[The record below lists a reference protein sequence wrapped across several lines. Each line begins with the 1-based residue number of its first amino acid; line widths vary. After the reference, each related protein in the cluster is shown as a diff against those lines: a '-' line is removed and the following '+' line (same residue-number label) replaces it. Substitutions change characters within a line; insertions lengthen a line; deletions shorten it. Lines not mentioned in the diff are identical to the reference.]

1 MRHRTWPGPL
11 DSGTGH
17 PVRRRL
23 TCSLSESHGCDLRL
37 KSIKLLG
44 FKSFADRTVLEFGR
58 GVSVVVGPNGTG
70 KSNIVDAV
78 SWVLGTQFT
87 RALRADQM
95 DDVVFAGTAN
105 RPAHSRAEVTLVMD
119 NSDRTAPLDLD
130 EVAITRRLFRGGTSG
145 YEINGVACR
154 LLDIQELLSDGGL
167 GRRQHLIV
175 GQGRLDT
182 ILGGSPV
189 QRREI
194 IEDAAGILKHRV
206 RKAKA
211 LRRLDRS
218 EADVVRLLDIVG
230 ELERRK
236 RPLQRQVRDAERH
249 EALRSELRS
258 LRLWLGGEELRN
270 LARRSQEVYRERT
283 GLEERVAGRRAEQG
297 RVRAMIDG
305 AERRSERLAA
315 ELERDGQAIAGLR
328 TVAARLHGIAK
339 VARERAS
346 GLAGRIGET
355 ESAYRRL
362 YEEAAD
368 LSAGTEQAADRERRA
383 REQAEHLEAELRS
396 AEDRLRNAPS
406 GEVLRADPE
415 LAALRSELRAA
426 ESGAERAARSIAG
439 HVRSIGQ
446 ARDRLARQSE
456 LHDRLAQ
463 EALSIAE
470 RLDRIRGSTAARSED
485 RRRMEVRSGRCSDRV
500 RRAETGR
507 AGASARV
514 DTLEAAGGST
524 RSPVRDRLKDADGV
538 LGELLDLLQVPEPWL
553 DAVGAALGEWAE
565 ALVVDGD
572 DAIGAA
578 MAAIRTGGQG
588 TVRLVAAEDDPAGA
602 PALAVAERW
611 GVSTLV
617 DRLGPPARSG
627 WAFRLLGDVVVV
639 SGWREGWEIVRAA
652 PGVRAVTTGGDLI
665 TRFGVA
671 PADPGAGSPNMV
683 AAARR
688 ALEDADREL
697 TEARRAESEAAARL
711 DAARG
716 DQESARAEEVAA
728 ESQQAHLTG
737 ALERSGRAR
746 DALAR
751 EITGL
756 EVRLAAA
763 RRSEEST
770 GRRLAELRAS
780 IAAAEAGEEVDSRE
794 VLARQRQDAVSRH
807 AEARAAWEESVRVV
821 GAATERHR
829 LLGDRLA
836 AATARLADGAD
847 TAAEQAALDHAR
859 TIEHWALRVT
869 EVVRHKL
876 AELGKR
882 RERSRMAA
890 RASAEEVNSL
900 RKRMA
905 ALVQDQEA
913 ARSRLGQLGITA
925 AELEVR
931 QESVAERLRREA
943 DATEDEALAAML
955 PAGAQPGA
963 ESRVE
968 DLAAQLARIGPINL
982 LAAEE
987 FRELDERYRHLI
999 EQLADLERAG
1009 SEIRRAIDIL
1019 DTEMADLFRTTFED
1033 TARHYRSCFATLFPG
1048 GLGELVLTGS
1058 DDPLEAGVEI
1068 RAQPFGKKVGK
1079 LSLLSGGERALA
1091 ALAFL
1096 FAVFKARPGPFHI
1109 LDEVDAALD
1118 EANLGRFL
1126 RLVDDFRTG
1135 SQLVLITHQQATV
1148 RVADTLYGIT
1158 MAPGGS
1164 SRALV
1169 RDMNRIPELVAAPA
1183 GW

>member
-1 MRHRTWPGPL
+1 MR
-11 DSGTGH
+11 
-17 PVRRRL
+17 
-23 TCSLSESHGCDLRL
+23 LR
-37 KSIKLLG
+37 SIKLLG
-44 FKSFADRTVLEFGR
+44 FKSFADRTVLEFGS

-95 DDVVFAGTAN
+95 DDVVFAGTAS

-119 NSDRTAPLDLD
+119 NSDRAAPIDLD
-130 EVAITRRLFRGGTSG
+130 EVSITRRLFRGGTSE

-218 EADVVRLLDIVG
+218 EADVVRLMDIVG

-236 RPLQRQVRDAERH
+236 RPLRRQVRDAERH
-249 EALRSELRS
+249 EAMRDELRS
-258 LRLWLGGEELRN
+258 LRLWRGGEDLRD
-270 LARRSQEVYRERT
+270 LARRRQDVDRERT
-283 GLEERVAGRRAEQG
+283 GLEEGVARTGAEQG
-297 RVRAMIDG
+297 RVGEMIDG

-315 ELERDGQAIAGLR
+315 DLERDGQAIAGLR
-328 TVAARLHGIAK
+328 TVAARLRGIAR
-339 VARERAS
+339 VARERAG

-362 YEEAAD
+362 STEAAD
-368 LSAGTEQAADRERRA
+368 LSARTEQAAGRERQA
-383 REQAEHLEAELRS
+383 REQAEHLERELRA

-406 GEVLRADPE
+406 DEALRADPE
-415 LAALRSELRAA
+415 LATLRSELRKA
-426 ESGAERAARSIAG
+426 EAGAERTARSIG
-439 HVRSIGQ
+439 GYGRSIGEV
-446 ARDRLARQSE
+446 RDRLSRQSE
-456 LHDRLAQ
+456 LHDRLER
-463 EALSIAE
+463 EALATAQ
-470 RLDRIRGSTAARSED
+470 RLEGIRRSSEARRED
-485 RRRMEVRSGRCSDRV
+485 RRRMEARSGRCSERV
-500 RRAETGR
+500 RQAENGR
-507 AGASARV
+507 AAASARL
-514 DTLEAAGGST
+514 DALEAAGGGT
-524 RSPVRDRLKDADGV
+524 RPAVRDRLRGSDGV

-553 DAVGAALGEWAE
+553 DAVGAALGNWAE
-565 ALVVDGD
+565 ALVVEGEDVVGL
-572 DAIGAA
+572 A
-578 MAAIRTGGQG
+578 MAAMRTGGQG
-588 TVRLVAAEDDPAGA
+588 AVRLVAAEDDPAGA
-602 PALAVAERW
+602 PARAAAERW
-611 GVSTLV
+611 GVPTLR
-617 DRLGPPARSG
+617 DQLGPPARSG
-627 WAFRLLGDVVVV
+627 WACGLLGDVVVV
-639 SGWREGWEIVRAA
+639 GDWREGWEIARAA
-652 PGVRAVTTGGDLI
+652 PGVRAVTPGGDLI
-665 TRFGVA
+665 TRFGIA
-671 PADPGAGSPNMV
+671 PADPGAGSPDVV

-688 ALEDADREL
+688 ALEEADREL
-697 TEARRAESEAAARL
+697 AEARRAGAEAATRL
-711 DAARG
+711 GAARG
-716 DQESARAEEVAA
+716 DDESARAEVVAV
-728 ESQQAHLTG
+728 ESQQGQLTG
-737 ALERSGRAR
+737 ALARSGRAR
-746 DALAR
+746 DALAA
-751 EITGL
+751 EIAGL
-756 EVRLAAA
+756 ESRLAAA

-770 GRRLAELRAS
+770 GRRLAELGVL
-780 IAAAEAGEEVDSRE
+780 IAAADSGEEVDSRE

-821 GAATERHR
+821 AAATERHR
-829 LLGDRLA
+829 LLVDRLGS
-836 AATARLADGAD
+836 ATARLADGVD
-847 TAAEQAALDHAR
+847 TAAEQVALEEAR
-859 TIEHWALRVT
+859 TIERWALRVA

-876 AELGKR
+876 AELAKR
-882 RERSRMAA
+882 RERSRVAA
-890 RASAEEVNSL
+890 EASTGEVNSL

-905 ALVQDQEA
+905 ALVQDQET
-913 ARSRLGQLGITA
+913 ARSRLARLGITA

-931 QESVAERLRREA
+931 LESVAERLRREA
-943 DATEDEALAAML
+943 DATEEEALAATL
-955 PAGAQPGA
+955 PAEQRA
-963 ESRVE
+963 EAGSRVE
-968 DLAAQLARIGPINL
+968 DLSAQLARMGPINL

-987 FRELDERYRHLI
+987 FRELDERYRHLT
-999 EQLADLERAG
+999 EQLADLERAR
-1009 SEIRRAIDIL
+1009 SEIRKAIDIL

-1033 TARHYRSCFATLFPG
+1033 TARHYRSCFSTLFPG
-1048 GLGELVLTGS
+1048 GIGELVLTGS
-1058 DDPLEAGVEI
+1058 EDPLEAGVEI

-1118 EANLGRFL
+1118 EANLRRFL
-1126 RLVDDFRTG
+1126 RLVGGFRTG

-1169 RDMNRIPELVAAPA
+1169 RDMNRMPEPAAVPA

>member
-1 MRHRTWPGPL
+1 M
-11 DSGTGH
+11 
-17 PVRRRL
+17 
-23 TCSLSESHGCDLRL
+23 RL

-95 DDVVFAGTAN
+95 DDVVFAGTAK
-105 RPAHSRAEVTLVMD
+105 RPAHARAEVTLVMD

-211 LRRLDRS
+211 LRRLERS

-236 RPLQRQVRDAERH
+236 RPLRRQVRDAERH

-258 LRLWLGGEELRN
+258 LHLWLGGEELRD
-270 LARRSQEVYRERT
+270 LARRRQDVNREQT
-283 GLEERVAGRRAEQG
+283 GLEKRVAGRREEQG
-297 RVRAMIDG
+297 RVRDMIDG
-305 AERRSERLAA
+305 AEFRSERLAA

-328 TVAARLHGIAK
+328 TVAARLHGIAQ
-339 VARERAS
+339 VARERAG

-355 ESAYRRL
+355 ESSHRRL
-362 YEEAAD
+362 VAEAAD
-368 LSAGTEQAADRERRA
+368 LSARTEQAADRERQA
-383 REQAEHLEAELRS
+383 RERAEHLEAELRS
-396 AEDRLRNAPS
+396 AEERLSKAPS
-406 GEVLRADPE
+406 GDVLRADPE
-415 LAALRSELRAA
+415 VAALRSELRTAQ
-426 ESGAERAARSIAG
+426 SGADRAARTITG
-439 HVRSIGQ
+439 HVRSIER
-446 ARDRLARQSE
+446 ARA
-456 LHDRLAQ
+456 RLAQ
-463 EALSIAE
+463 ESELHHRLAREARSTAE
-470 RLDRIRGSTAARSED
+470 RLGRIRRSSEARSED
-485 RRRMEVRSGRCSDRV
+485 CRRMEARSGRCSDRV
-500 RRAETGR
+500 RQAETGQ
-507 AGASARV
+507 AGASARLAA
-514 DTLEAAGGST
+514 LEAAGSST
-524 RSPVRDRLKDADGV
+524 RSPVRDRLKGSDGV
-538 LGELLDLLQVPEPWL
+538 LGEVLDLLQVPEPWL

-565 ALVVDGD
+565 ALVVDGK
-572 DAIGAA
+572 DAVGSA
-578 MAAIRTGGQG
+578 MAEIRTGRQG
-588 TVRLVAAEDDPAGA
+588 TVRLVSAVDDPARA
-602 PALAVAERW
+602 PARAAAERW
-611 GVSTLV
+611 GVPTL
-617 DRLGPPARSG
+617 REQLGPPARSG
-627 WAFRLLGDVVVV
+627 WACDLLGDVVVV
-639 SGWREGWEIVRAA
+639 DGWREGWEIVRAG
-652 PGVRAVTTGGDLI
+652 PGVRAVTAGGDLI
-665 TRFGVA
+665 TRFGIA
-671 PADPGAGSPNMV
+671 PAHPGPGSANMV
-683 AAARR
+683 AAAHR
-688 ALEDADREL
+688 ALEEADREL
-697 TEARRAESEAAARL
+697 SEARRAESEAATRL
-711 DAARG
+711 EAARE
-716 DQESARAEEVAA
+716 DEESARAKVVAV
-728 ESQQAHLTG
+728 ESQQAHLTA
-737 ALERSGRAR
+737 ALARSGRAR
-746 DALAR
+746 DALAA

-756 EVRLAAA
+756 EARLATA

-770 GRRLAELRAS
+770 GRRLAELRVL
-780 IAAAEAGEEVDSRE
+780 IAATEAGEEVDSRE
-794 VLARQRQDAVSRH
+794 VLARQRQDAMSRH
-807 AEARAAWEESVRVV
+807 AEARAAWEESIRVV

-836 AATARLADGAD
+836 SAAARLADGVD
-847 TAAEQAALDHAR
+847 TAAEQAALDQAR
-859 TIEHWALRVT
+859 TIEHWALRVA
-869 EVVRHKL
+869 EVVRYKL
-876 AELGKR
+876 AELGRR
-882 RERSRMAA
+882 RERSSVAA
-890 RASAEEVNSL
+890 RASADEVNAL
-900 RKRMA
+900 RRRMA
-905 ALVQDQEA
+905 ALVEDQEA

-925 AELEVR
+925 AELQVR
-931 QESVAERLRREA
+931 QESVAERLRRDA
-943 DATEDEALAAML
+943 DATEEEGLAATL
-955 PAGAQPGA
+955 PAGAQSGA

-968 DLAAQLARIGPINL
+968 DLAQQLARIGPINL

-987 FRELDERYRHLI
+987 FRELDERYRHLT

-1033 TARHYRSCFATLFPG
+1033 TARHYRSCFSTLFPG

-1126 RLVDDFRTG
+1126 RLVDDFGTG

-1169 RDMNRIPELVAAPA
+1169 RDMNRMPELAVAPA